1 MQSACIPR
9 QAGHGRKARGV
20 TLIESAVVTAV
31 VAIVASA
38 ALPGMG
44 GFKAR
49 QSLVNAAAEFETDV
63 QHTRS
68 LAVAGNAALRISF
81 DARDG
86 ASCYIVHSGAAT
98 DCECGQAGAAVCR
111 NGAESP
117 RMVRFADDGPVALRS
132 NVRSIVFDP
141 VRGTSTPTASVRF
154 TLDSGAAVHQVINVL
169 GRVRSCSPNR
179 EVAGYKAC

>member
-1 MQSACIPR
+1 MNPSLFTRRAVR
-9 QAGHGRKARGV
+9 RHAARGV
-20 TLIESAVVTAV
+20 TLIESMVVTTV
-31 VAIVASA
+31 LAIAASTA
-38 ALPGMG
+38 IPGMG
-44 GFKAR
+44 GFKSR
-49 QSLVNAAAEFETDV
+49 QALVNTAAEFETDV

-86 ASCYIVHSGAAT
+86 ASCYIVHTGAAS
-98 DCECGQAGAAVCR
+98 DCECGASGEAVCR
-111 NGAESP
+111 NGAESQ
-117 RMVRFADDGPVALRS
+117 RMVRFADGGPVAMRA

-141 VRGTSTPTASVRF
+141 VRGTSTPTGSVRF
-154 TLDSGAAVHQVINVL
+154 AQDSGAAVHQVINVL